1 MDEEIYPI
9 PKSIT
14 KGKIIKNKDED
25 GSTRYDFQYVDKYGY
40 KNTLGGLS
48 HQFNKEYWNYAKLI
62 SSVLRYGMP
71 IPDVVSLV
79 ASLQL
84 DSEAINTWK
93 NGVERALKKYIPDGT
108 KAKSA
113 TKCSSCGSTGTLVYQ
128 EGCLT
133 CTSCGH
139 SKCG

>member
-1 MDEEIYPI
+1 MAI
-9 PKSIT
+9 
-14 KGKIIKNKDED
+14 
-25 GSTRYDFQYVDKYGY
+25 

-71 IPDVVSLV
+71 IPELVNLVS
-79 ASLQL
+79 SLQL

-93 NGVERALKKYIPDGT
+93 NGVERALKKFIPDGT
-108 KAKSA
+108 QAKAGQ
-113 TKCSSCGSTGTLVYQ
+113 KCGACGSESLVYQ

-133 CTSCGH
+133 CKNCGN